1 MSTPEVAASPLLGQP
16 RLTDEDLARSRDRS
30 RVHHARRH
38 SKRWRLLWLLV
49 GPGILA
55 MLGENDGPSMIAYA
69 ADGAQYGLGFF
80 VPFIPILFAMAYV
93 CQEMCMRVGAV
104 THRGYGELV
113 LQRYGRVWG
122 WFGAGDL
129 TLTNLVTLVA
139 EFVAIRVG
147 LAYFHLG
154 AGVAVALGL
163 ALVAFTLSGGR
174 YWRWERIVLGL
185 ALFNGLFLVAAI
197 LVKPHFGAVAGS
209 FDFSPFPGGSFN
221 TLLLLLASTIGATV
235 TPWMIFFQQS
245 ASADKGMTPRDVKHG
260 RYDTAAGAVLAA
272 IFGVGA
278 LIAGAAL
285 LTHGGSGI
293 QGFAGAGFPE
303 ALSHVAGGAVGTV
316 FALGL
321 IEAGAVAILTI
332 SASTAYAAGECVG
345 VSHSFN
351 SSPRNA
357 GVFYAA
363 NAGVALLGGGGHP
376 DSGCPSAL
384 DRAERERARHRA
396 AACEPRLHGD
406 ARQRQGADG
415 RLGEQALDE
424 RDRDCRDRVR
434 RTLRSRLRHR
444 LLPASDPSGRLMRA
458 GAPTASDAQPALPGN
473 GARGARPS
481 PDIQEQNLQ
490 RQERFEDELIMHL
503 ERDQFVAETSRPVP
517 SAVLSTR
524 VKTGLWALR
533 VFVVFVSLMVIYTF
547 VDQLH

>member
-1 MSTPEVAASPLLGQP
+1 MSTREALAPSPLLAP
-16 RLTDEDLARSRDRS
+16 PLLTDEDTARSHDRE
-30 RVHHARRH
+30 RVYEARRH
-38 SKRWRLLWLLV
+38 RKRWYLLWLLV

-69 ADGAQYGLGFF
+69 SDGAQYGLGFF
-80 VPFIPILFAMAYV
+80 VPFIPILFVMAYV

-129 TLTNLVTLVA
+129 TVTNLVTLIA
-139 EFVAIRVG
+139 EFVSIRVG

-163 ALVAFTLSGGR
+163 VLVVFTLSGGR
-174 YWRWERIVLGL
+174 YWRWERIVLGM

-197 LVKPHFGAVAGS
+197 LVKPHVGTLVS
-209 FDFSPFPGGSFN
+209 SLDFTPLPSGGFN

-245 ASADKGMTPRDVKHG
+245 ASADKGMTPRDVSYG

-272 IFGVGA
+272 IFGIGA

-285 LTHGGSGI
+285 LAHGGSGI

-303 ALSHVAGGAVGTV
+303 ALKHVAGGAAGAV

-332 SASTAYAAGECVG
+332 SASTAYAAGECIG

-351 SSPRNA
+351 SSPRGA
-357 GVFYAA
+357 AVFYAA
-363 NAGVALLGGGGHP
+363 NVGIALL
-376 DSGCPSAL
+376 
-384 DRAERERARHRA
+384 A
-396 AACEPRLHGD
+396 AVVILIP
-406 ARQRQGADG
+406 GAP
-415 RLGEQALDE
+415 LLSIVLNANVLAT
-424 RDRDCRDRVR
+424 V
-434 RTLRSRLRHR
+434 
-444 LLPASDPSGRLMRA
+444 LLPASLVLMLMLANDRGLMGAWANKRA
-458 GAPTASDAQPALPGN
+458 TNVIGIGVIAFVGICGAAYGIDSF
-473 GARGARPS
+473 
-481 PDIQEQNLQ
+481 LQ
-490 RQERFEDELIMHL
+490 SVH
-503 ERDQFVAETSRPVP
+503 
-517 SAVLSTR
+517 
-524 VKTGLWALR
+524 
-533 VFVVFVSLMVIYTF
+533 VVS
-547 VDQLH
+547 

>member
-1 MSTPEVAASPLLGQP
+1 M
-16 RLTDEDLARSRDRS
+16 
-30 RVHHARRH
+30 
-38 SKRWRLLWLLV
+38 WLLV

-69 ADGAQYGLGFF
+69 SDGAQYGLGFF

-163 ALVAFTLSGGR
+163 ALVVFTLSGGR

-185 ALFNGLFLVAAI
+185 AAFNGLFLLAAI
-197 LVKPHFGAVAGS
+197 LVKPDVGAVASS
-209 FDFSPFPGGSFN
+209 FDFSSFPGGSFN

-245 ASADKGMTPRDVKHG
+245 ASADKGMTPSDVRHG
-260 RYDTAAGAVLAA
+260 RYDTALGAVLAA
-272 IFGVGA
+272 IFGIGA

-285 LTHGGSGI
+285 RVGGHQIGSGI
-293 QGFAGAGFPE
+293 QGFAGAGFPQ
-303 ALSHVAGGAVGTV
+303 ALGHVAGGAAGSV

-332 SASTAYAAGECVG
+332 SASTAYAAGECIG

-357 GVFYAA
+357 LVFYAA
-363 NAGVALLGGGGHP
+363 NISVALLAAVVILIPGAP
-376 DSGCPSAL
+376 LLKIAL
-384 DRAERERARHRA
+384 NANVLAT
-396 AACEPRLHGD
+396 
-406 ARQRQGADG
+406 
-415 RLGEQALDE
+415 
-424 RDRDCRDRVR
+424 V
-434 RTLRSRLRHR
+434 
-444 LLPASDPSGRLMRA
+444 LLP
-458 GAPTASDAQPALPGN
+458 
-473 GARGARPS
+473 
-481 PDIQEQNLQ
+481 
-490 RQERFEDELIMHL
+490 
-503 ERDQFVAETSRPVP
+503 
-517 SAVLSTR
+517 
-524 VKTGLWALR
+524 
-533 VFVVFVSLMVIYTF
+533 VSLVLMVLLANDKGLMGPWANKRSTNAIGIAVISF
-547 VDQLH
+547 VGLCGAAYGIDSFLQATHLIGS

>member
-1 MSTPEVAASPLLGQP
+1 MPRTELAASPGLALP
-16 RLTDEDLARSRDRS
+16 ALTDEDLARSEDRS

-38 SKRWRLLWLLV
+38 RKRWYLLYLLV

-69 ADGAQYGLGFF
+69 SDGAQYGLGFF
-80 VPFIPILFAMAYV
+80 VPFIPVLFAMAFV

-154 AGVAVALGL
+154 PGVAVALGL
-163 ALVAFTLSGGR
+163 GLVAFTLSGGR

-197 LVKPHFGAVAGS
+197 MVKPHVGAIVSS
-209 FDFSPFPGGSFN
+209 FDFSPFPGGGVN

-245 ASADKGMTPRDVKHG
+245 ASADKGMTPSDVAHG
-260 RYDTAAGAVLAA
+260 RYDTAVGAVLAA

-278 LIAGAAL
+278 LVAGAVL

-293 QGFAGAGFPE
+293 EGFAPNAGFPQ
-303 ALSHVAGGAVGTV
+303 ALSHVSGSAVGTV

-332 SASTAYAAGECVG
+332 SASTAYAAGECIG

-351 SSPRNA
+351 TSPRNA
-357 GVFYAA
+357 ALFYVA
-363 NAGVALLGGGGHP
+363 NIGVALLAAVVILIPGAP
-376 DSGCPSAL
+376 LLSIAL
-384 DRAERERARHRA
+384 NANVLAT
-396 AACEPRLHGD
+396 
-406 ARQRQGADG
+406 
-415 RLGEQALDE
+415 
-424 RDRDCRDRVR
+424 V
-434 RTLRSRLRHR
+434 
-444 LLPASDPSGRLMRA
+444 LLPVCLVFMVMLANDKGLMGRWANKRSTNTIGIA
-458 GAPTASDAQPALPGN
+458 VIAFVGICGAAYGIDSFLLT
-473 GARGARPS
+473 
-481 PDIQEQNLQ
+481 IH
-490 RQERFEDELIMHL
+490 LIG
-503 ERDQFVAETSRPVP
+503 S
-517 SAVLSTR
+517 
-524 VKTGLWALR
+524 
-533 VFVVFVSLMVIYTF
+533 
-547 VDQLH
+547 

>member
-1 MSTPEVAASPLLGQP
+1 MTTTQIEFTDTEPLAL
-16 RLTDEDLARSRDRS
+16 EDIARSRDRL
-30 RVHHARRH
+30 RVHLARGGSR
-38 SKRWRLLWLLV
+38 RWLVFWLLV

-69 ADGAQYGLGFF
+69 SDGAQYGLGFF
-80 VPFIPILFAMAYV
+80 VPLIPVLFAMAFI

-104 THRGYGELV
+104 THRGFGALV

-122 WFGAGDL
+122 WVGAADL
-129 TLTNLVTLVA
+129 VLTNLVTLVA

-260 RYDTAAGAVLAA
+260 RYDTATGAALAA
-272 IFGVGA
+272 VFGLGA
-278 LIAGAAL
+278 LVAGAAL

-303 ALSHVAGGAVGTV
+303 ALRRVAGGAAGTV

-321 IEAGAVAILTI
+321 IEAGGVAILTI

-357 GVFYAA
+357 ALFYAA
-363 NAGVALLGGGGHP
+363 NVGVALV
-376 DSGCPSAL
+376 
-384 DRAERERARHRA
+384 A
-396 AACEPRLHGD
+396 AAVILIP
-406 ARQRQGADG
+406 
-415 RLGEQALDE
+415 
-424 RDRDCRDRVR
+424 
-434 RTLRSRLRHR
+434 
-444 LLPASDPSGRLMRA
+444 
-458 GAPTASDAQPALPGN
+458 GAPLLSIAL
-473 GARGARPS
+473 
-481 PDIQEQNLQ
+481 
-490 RQERFEDELIMHL
+490 
-503 ERDQFVAETSRPVP
+503 
-517 SAVLSTR
+517 
-524 VKTGLWALR
+524 
-533 VFVVFVSLMVIYTF
+533 
-547 VDQLH
+547 

>member
-1 MSTPEVAASPLLGQP
+1 MAAEAATSPGLALP
-16 RLTDEDLARSRDRS
+16 PLTAEDVARSWDRS
-30 RVHHARRH
+30 RVHHARGH

-80 VPFIPILFAMAYV
+80 VPFIPLLFAMAYI

-139 EFVAIRVG
+139 ELISIRVG
-147 LAYFHLG
+147 LAYFHLSS
-154 AGVAVALGL
+154 GVAVALGL
-163 ALVAFTLSGGR
+163 TLVLFTLSGGR
-174 YWRWERIVLGL
+174 YWRWERIVLGM
-185 ALFNGLFLVAAI
+185 ALFNGLFLLAAI
-197 LVKPHFGAVAGS
+197 LVKPHVGAVVRS

-245 ASADKGMTPRDVKHG
+245 ASADKGMTPRDIKHG
-260 RYDTAAGAVLAA
+260 RYDTAVGAVLAA

-285 LTHGGSGI
+285 RVGGHQVIAGI
-293 QGFAGAGFPE
+293 QGFAGAGFPA
-303 ALSHVAGGAVGTV
+303 ALGHVAGSAVGAV

-351 SSPRNA
+351 SSPRSA
-357 GVFYAA
+357 AVFYAA
-363 NAGVALLGGGGHP
+363 NIGVALLAAVVILIPGAP
-376 DSGCPSAL
+376 LLSIAL
-384 DRAERERARHRA
+384 NANVLAT
-396 AACEPRLHGD
+396 
-406 ARQRQGADG
+406 
-415 RLGEQALDE
+415 
-424 RDRDCRDRVR
+424 V
-434 RTLRSRLRHR
+434 
-444 LLPASDPSGRLMRA
+444 LLP
-458 GAPTASDAQPALPGN
+458 
-473 GARGARPS
+473 
-481 PDIQEQNLQ
+481 
-490 RQERFEDELIMHL
+490 
-503 ERDQFVAETSRPVP
+503 
-517 SAVLSTR
+517 
-524 VKTGLWALR
+524 
-533 VFVVFVSLMVIYTF
+533 VSLVFMVMLANDRGLMGSWVNKRSTNAIGITVIAF
-547 VDQLH
+547 VGLCGAAYGIDSFLQTIHLIGS

>member
-1 MSTPEVAASPLLGQP
+1 MAATEATASTGLTLPPL
-16 RLTDEDLARSRDRS
+16 TAEDTVRSWDRS

-38 SKRWRLLWLLV
+38 NKRWHLLWLLV

-80 VPFIPILFAMAYV
+80 VPFIPLLFAMAFV

-113 LQRYGRVWG
+113 LQRYGKVWG

-139 EFVAIRVG
+139 EFVSIRVG

-154 AGVAVALGL
+154 SGVAVALGL
-163 ALVAFTLSGGR
+163 ALVVFTLSGGR
-174 YWRWERIVLGL
+174 YWRWERIVLGM
-185 ALFNGLFLVAAI
+185 ALFNGLFLLAAI
-197 LVKPHFGAVAGS
+197 LVKPHVGAIVSS

-245 ASADKGMTPRDVKHG
+245 ASADKGMTPGDVKHG
-260 RYDTAAGAVLAA
+260 RYDTAVGAVLAA
-272 IFGVGA
+272 IFGIGA

-285 LTHGGSGI
+285 LTHNGAGI

-303 ALSHVAGGAVGTV
+303 ALKHVAGGAAGSV

-332 SASTAYAAGECVG
+332 SASTAYAAGECIG

-357 GVFYAA
+357 AVFYAA
-363 NAGVALLGGGGHP
+363 NIGVALLAAVVILIPGAP
-376 DSGCPSAL
+376 LLSIAL
-384 DRAERERARHRA
+384 NANVLAT
-396 AACEPRLHGD
+396 
-406 ARQRQGADG
+406 
-415 RLGEQALDE
+415 
-424 RDRDCRDRVR
+424 V
-434 RTLRSRLRHR
+434 
-444 LLPASDPSGRLMRA
+444 LLP
-458 GAPTASDAQPALPGN
+458 
-473 GARGARPS
+473 
-481 PDIQEQNLQ
+481 
-490 RQERFEDELIMHL
+490 
-503 ERDQFVAETSRPVP
+503 
-517 SAVLSTR
+517 
-524 VKTGLWALR
+524 
-533 VFVVFVSLMVIYTF
+533 VSLVLMVMLANDRGLMGQWANKRSTNVIGIAVIAF
-547 VDQLH
+547 VGLCGAAYGIDSFLLSIHLIGS